1 MIDANPPYLSVA
13 SRLQFHDAILSG
25 VKVKEFRTAS
35 LLQNWGCSP
44 HQQFRLT
51 RFSKIAWSSHAC
63 RLQKGPQGCLVYSDG
78 GVNRGARLNSAFLL
92 AFLAYA
98 PRKQMPYMWTLNSP
112 SIFLT
117 SRRSTAL
124 RVLNRARLPLAMKT
138 SRPSWMIIFSN
149 LPGSLSIYQA
159 SCRASASASCHSYAR
174 ISYHARPIRQR
185 NAVSVDVPRPLRTDP
200 EVSGIQAKTTIPPWH
215 DFRSRPQFS
224 NADQIACHY
233 ITSAHT
239 HLGSFL

>member
-1 MIDANPPYLSVA
+1 MV
-13 SRLQFHDAILSG
+13 
-25 VKVKEFRTAS
+25 
-35 LLQNWGCSP
+35 
-44 HQQFRLT
+44 LT
-51 RFSKIAWSSHAC
+51 CMPIAK
-63 RLQKGPQGCLVYSDG
+63 RPQGFIIYSDG

-112 SIFLT
+112 SISLT
-117 SRRSTAL
+117 SRRSAAL

-138 SRPSWMIIFSN
+138 SRPSWMIIFSS

-159 SCRASASASCHSYAR
+159 SCRASASASCHSYAC
-174 ISYHARPIRQR
+174 IFYHARPIRQR

-200 EVSGIQAKTTIPPWH
+200 EVSGIQEKATVRPWH
-215 DFRSRPQFS
+215 DFRSRPLFF

-233 ITSAHT
+233 ITSVHT
-239 HLGSFL
+239 HLVSFL